1 MLKKKI
7 FLPIMVGLILTLTA
21 CSTDDVEVEANP
33 DTPPVEDETTGDI
46 TDDTTDETTDDIT
59 EEDSVKSQTDE
70 EVSNDILE
78 NNYGIKIRPEEVF
91 DIYMEKHPDTKVR
104 KIQLDEDNNKYIY
117 KIKGYAGSDEYEVK
131 IDSLNGDIIKEET
144 DREDDLD
151 ENGEITKENIKKIEE
166 LVNKVLNDAG
176 ENSRLDEW
184 TLKAKNGR
192 AELEIE
198 VDRSGADDFEHTYDV
213 ETGELLEIDD

>member
-1 MLKKKI
+1 MLKKKL
-7 FLPIMVGLILTLTA
+7 FLPIMMGLILTLTA
-21 CSTDDVEVEANP
+21 GNTDDVEVEPNP
-33 DTPPVEDETTGDI
+33 DTPPVEDETTGD
-46 TDDTTDETTDDIT
+46 TTDEAT
-59 EEDSVKSQTDE
+59 EEDSVKNQTDE
-70 EVSNDILE
+70 KLSNDVLE
-78 NNYGIKIRPEEVF
+78 NNYEIKIRPEEVF

-131 IDSLNGDIIKEET
+131 IDSSNGDIIKEET

-151 ENGEITKENIKKIEE
+151 ENGEITKENVKKIEE
-166 LVNKVLNDAG
+166 LVNKVLSDAG

-184 TLKAKNGR
+184 TLKAKKGR

-198 VDRSGADDFEHTYDV
+198 VDREGADDFEHTYDV
-213 ETGELLEIDD
+213 ETGELLEMDD